1 MTTGTGELDQ
11 SRRRSRE
18 QERAKAAWAAVSRVK
33 EQTSEEL
40 KKRYRSLATSAS
52 ADIQA
57 NGLGQTLAFWK
68 AKGYDTGKAKQDS
81 EHARLFQDV
90 SGWVGRQLNI
100 TGDLLTWV
108 IETATTND
116 YRRATV
122 EALAFLTWLKRF
134 AEAELPS
141 GGER

>member
-1 MTTGTGELDQ
+1 MMTGTGELDQ

-18 QERAKAAWAAVSRVK
+18 QERAKAAWEAVSRVK
-33 EQTSEEL
+33 QDGCAGG
-40 KKRYRSLATSAS
+40 YRSLAQSAA

-68 AKGYDTGKAKQDS
+68 AKGYDKGQPKGDS

-90 SGWVGRQLNI
+90 SGWVGRQLGI
-100 TGDLLTWV
+100 TDDLLTWV
-108 IETATTND
+108 TETATTND

>member
-1 MTTGTGELDQ
+1 MTTGTEQ
-11 SRRRSRE
+11 TRTSRRRSLE
-18 QERAKAAWAAVSRVK
+18 QERAKAAWEAVNRVRN
-33 EQTSEEL
+33 QTFARE
-40 KKRYRSLATSAS
+40 YRSLAQSAP

-68 AKGYDTGKAKQDS
+68 AKGNDKGQAKQGS
-81 EHARLFQDV
+81 EHARLFEDV
-90 SGWVGRQLNI
+90 SAWVCRQLRI
-100 TGDLLTWV
+100 TDGRDLLTWV
-108 IETATTND
+108 VETATTND
-116 YRRATV
+116 YRRATA

>member
-1 MTTGTGELDQ
+1 MTTGAEQTRT
-11 SRRRSRE
+11 SRRRSLE
-18 QERAKAAWAAVSRVK
+18 QERANEAWAVVSRVK
-33 EQTSEEL
+33 NQSFAKE
-40 KKRYRSLATSAS
+40 YRSLAQSAP

-68 AKGYDTGKAKQDS
+68 AKGYDNGKAKPDS

-90 SGWVGRQLNI
+90 SAWVCRQLRI
-100 TGDLLTWV
+100 GDGDDLLTWV
-108 IETATTND
+108 VKTATTSD

-122 EALAFLTWLKRF
+122 EALAFLTWVKRF